1 MWGTVQVAV
10 MSDCLWPNGLQHARL
25 PCPSPPPRVC
35 KKSCPLSPWS
45 HPTILSPVIPFSS
58 YLQSFPA
65 SGSFPMSQL
74 FASGGQSIRDSASA
88 CTVDWRMN
96 SNSST
101 SAHFPS
107 PSLLLEARLPGRKW
121 YGGKWSLS
129 LTRIPEE
136 CGGWR
141 LEEYIHPLPAA
152 VTLAT
157 PLLYSP
163 SPLTNS
169 LQPRALHQS
178 SSKNGFTSP
187 LF

>member
-25 PCPSPPPRVC
+25 PCSSPPPRVC

-157 PLLYSP
+157 PSQTTMGSLTQASWAK
-163 SPLTNS
+163 STNS
-169 LQPRALHQS
+169 CFSQEVFYYHLS
-178 SSKNGFTSP
+178 
-187 LF
+187 